1 MNLINNHHMHLKI
14 IIIIFSFVSFTTSA
28 QSSFESIKS
37 KIQYIDEFKTWR
49 HFVDHFETKEQ
60 VESFFGE
67 STVSMSLSNGIP
79 ISKVEFKTV
88 SGQNFTAGGVRTTVS
103 YEGVG
108 QDKKNGVETN
118 YFYESYKKSFVP
130 HRNQMQ
136 PMSEEEF
143 NKKNP
148 KGLSRTY
155 YFSGFNTFEM
165 SIVFYYSKKYP
176 NLIESWQTSHKLKNI
191 SDSRFSKKIKKHFES
206 LEKKY
211 DFKEKTYFN

>member
-1 MNLINNHHMHLKI
+1 MYVKI
-14 IIIIFSFVSFTTSA
+14 IAVFFSLISFTISA
-28 QSSFESIKS
+28 QGSFESIKA
-37 KIQYIDEFKTWR
+37 KTKYIDTFKTWR
-49 HFVDHFETKEQ
+49 HFVDHFETREQ

-67 STVSMSLSNGIP
+67 SAVSMSLSNGVP

-88 SGQNFTAGGVRTTVS
+88 SGQNFTAGGVRTTAN

-108 QDKKNGVETN
+108 QDKNAVETN

-130 HRNQMQ
+130 HRNQME
-136 PMSEEEF
+136 PMSEKEF

-148 KGLSRTY
+148 RGLSRTY

-165 SIVFYYSKKYP
+165 SIVFYYLKKDP
-176 NLIESWQTSHKLKNI
+176 NLIESWETSHKLKNI

-206 LEKKY
+206 LENKY
-211 DFKEKTYFN
+211 EFKERKYWKNN

>member
-1 MNLINNHHMHLKI
+1 MNLKI
-14 IIIIFSFVSFTTSA
+14 ITILFLLSSFALSA

-37 KIQYIDEFKTWR
+37 KIKYIDKFETWR
-49 HFVDHFETKEQ
+49 HFVDHFETTEQ

-67 STVSMSLSNGIP
+67 SAVSMSLSNGIQ

-88 SGQNFTAGGVRTTVS
+88 SGRNFTAGGVRTTAN

-108 QDKKNGVETN
+108 EDKNLVETN

-136 PMSEEEF
+136 PMSEKEF

-148 KGLSRTY
+148 RGLSRTY

-165 SIVFYYSKKYP
+165 SIVFYYTKKDP
-176 NLIESWQTSHKLKNI
+176 NIIESWETSHALKNI

-206 LEKKY
+206 LENNY
-211 DFKEKTYFN
+211 EFKERKNYK

>member
-1 MNLINNHHMHLKI
+1 MYKKVILVFLALN
-14 IIIIFSFVSFTTSA
+14 SFTTSA
-28 QSSFESIKS
+28 QGSFESIES
-37 KIQYIDEFKTWR
+37 KTKYIDTFKTWR
-49 HFVDHFETKEQ
+49 HFVDHFETREQ

-67 STVSMSLSNGIP
+67 SAVSMSLSNGIP

-88 SGQNFTAGGVRTTVS
+88 SGKKFTAGGVRTTAN

-108 QDKKNGVETN
+108 QDNNLSETN

-130 HRNQMQ
+130 HRNQML

-165 SIVFYYSKKYP
+165 SMVFYYSKKNP
-176 NLIESWQTSHKLKNI
+176 NLIESWETSWRLKNI
-191 SDSRFSKKIKKHFES
+191 SDSRFIKKIKKHFES
-206 LEKKY
+206 MENEY
-211 DFKEKTYFN
+211 EFKERKSY

>member
-1 MNLINNHHMHLKI
+1 MYTKFFTSFLLLI
-14 IIIIFSFVSFTTSA
+14 SFTISA
-28 QSSFESIKS
+28 QGSFESIKS
-37 KIQYIDEFKTWR
+37 KTKYIDTFKTWR

-67 STVSMSLSNGIP
+67 SAVSMSLSNGVP

-88 SGQNFTAGGVRTTVS
+88 SGQNFTAGGVRTTAN

-108 QDKKNGVETN
+108 QDNNLAETN

-130 HRNQMQ
+130 HRNQME

-148 KGLSRTY
+148 RGLSRSY

-165 SIVFYYSKKYP
+165 SIVFYYSKNNP
-176 NLIESWQTSHKLKNI
+176 NIIESWETSHKLKNI
-191 SDSRFSKKIKKHFES
+191 SDSRFIKKIKKHFES
-206 LEKKY
+206 MESEY
-211 DFKEKTYFN
+211 DFKERKTY

>member
-1 MNLINNHHMHLKI
+1 MLPIYLKI
-14 IIIIFSFVSFTTSA
+14 ITVFFSLISFTISA
-28 QSSFESIKS
+28 QDSFESIKA
-37 KIQYIDEFKTWR
+37 KTKYIDTFKTWR

-67 STVSMSLSNGIP
+67 SAVSMSLSNGIN

-88 SGQNFTAGGVRTTVS
+88 SGQNFTAGGVLTTTN

-108 QDKKNGVETN
+108 QDKNTVETN

-136 PMSEEEF
+136 PMSKEEF

-165 SIVFYYSKKYP
+165 SIVFYYSEMNP
-176 NLIESWQTSHKLKNI
+176 ILIESWETSHKLQNI
-191 SDSRFSKKIKKHFES
+191 SNSRFSKKIKKHFES
-206 LEKKY
+206 LENKY
-211 DFKEKTYFN
+211 EFKRKKTYK